1 MYFQKKTLWTD
12 MEKKRE
18 YVWKRR
24 GRMVSTHILHMYVET
39 ISIASKVHTA
49 TFYVK
54 QAFRTFAY

>member
-1 MYFQKKTLWTD
+1 